1 MKCEKYLDMMSL
13 YIDNRLEAQELEDFE
28 EHIINCSSCQE
39 ELNIL
44 KEIVNDINELEELEL
59 PERFHQEL
67 MSKIQTKPSQRWK
80 IISAIA
86 AAFLI
91 TAIAVDRLQLNT
103 SKNAIPDS
111 LTPESANVQME
122 LFIAEEAMPKMAQDR
137 SAAKN
142 EIEIKTNAYDS
153 SKDIIDQVFQDMNF
167 QEETIEEVV
176 VDGRRELTLQLA
188 LTSSEK
194 HQFISRIQELS
205 KDITITSQE
214 VDDHTEALDDDV
226 RIIFIRLIE
235 AK

>member
-111 LTPESANVQME
+111 LAPESANVQME
-122 LFIAEEAMPKMAQDR
+122 LFIEEEAMPKMAQDR